1 MSRLDRAFGIDIALL
16 VVGLIVAVAGAPLVG
31 LGLLLASV
39 LLLGV
44 LLLFSSAKAW
54 GTPGWTRAYNPGA
67 AYRDA
72 RAERDAMEQRDLTL
86 GVPEADEPTSPGV
99 EAAGRSW
106 TLRQRA

>member
-1 MSRLDRAFGIDIALL
+1 MSRLDRAFGIVIALL
-16 VVGLIVAVAGAPLVG
+16 VVGLLIAVAGAPLAG
-31 LGLLLASV
+31 LALLLASI

-72 RAERDAMEQRDLTL
+72 RAERDAARLQDLDGAASEL
-86 GVPEADEPTSPGV
+86 DEPDEPD
-99 EAAGRSW
+99 EPRS
-106 TLRQRA
+106 